1 MEKDCS
7 TDMRSIMDTIT
18 TATITAHSFQP
29 KLMHTAVGVAVIL
42 KDLTRTKKIESSRK
56 PEHIKY
62 CKDGVRY
69 DGKDYECPNFSNDF
83 GSNIRLDTILP

>member
-18 TATITAHSFQP
+18 TATIADHSFQP
-29 KLMHTAVGVAVIL
+29 KLMDTAVGVTVIL
-42 KDLTRTKKIESSRK
+42 QDLTRTEKMESSRK
-56 PEHIKY
+56 PEHVKY

-69 DGKDYECPNFSNDF
+69 DWKDYKRLNFSNDF
-83 GSNIRLDTILP
+83 GGNLQKKW